1 MYCSWRVWKQVY
13 VNDKNAQEA
22 QRLEGDRPG
31 CRPGGGQR
39 KGPPQVHEAL
49 GARDGH
55 FQNNCEKDS
64 VWGLEMQSLCFV
76 KGMKTG
82 QFMSEGNKLLLD

>member
-1 MYCSWRVWKQVY
+1 MGSSQVY
-13 VNDKNAQEA
+13 EV
-22 QRLEGDRPG
+22 
-31 CRPGGGQR
+31 
-39 KGPPQVHEAL
+39 L

-64 VWGLEMQSLCFV
+64 VWGLEIQILCYV

-82 QFMSEGNKLLLD
+82 QFMSEASKTMLD